1 MFNDYSV
8 FQMMKLRQEETE
20 RASRNA
26 WKYFVNPTKEKKSEK
41 ITHQNSNPANPCCQ
55 CACV

>member
-20 RASRNA
+20 RTAKDA
-26 WKYFVNPTKEKKSEK
+26 WKYFVNPLEEKSSKAITIQTSPKSD
-41 ITHQNSNPANPCCQ
+41 PCCQ
-55 CACV
+55 CVCA

>member
-20 RASRNA
+20 RAAKVA
-26 WKYFVNPTKEKKSEK
+26 WKYFVNPTAEKCFKD
-41 ITHQNSNPANPCCQ
+41 ITFQTSTNANPCCQ
-55 CACV
+55 CVCA